1 VVLRGRIDRRRGR
14 PAKPGVTALPNLLAG
29 EDLPAEPHQKRSLR
43 KRARLKS
50 AGLALFGEKGYE
62 GASIAAIAR
71 RAGLAVGTFYQH
83 FRSKRQL
90 LLALMDDLLEYLS
103 RLDLR
108 SQTAADPRA
117 GLRAMLAR
125 AFSGDLRYLGAYR
138 AWQEAALSDAELQ
151 RKQEHIR
158 AWTTMRVTAVLQFL
172 LQMPGTRAG
181 VDVPSLARVLDTFF
195 WSLLAQAGQMDGA
208 ELDRWIDA
216 STHLIFHAMFTDPL
230 PRPGDTGGR

>member
-1 VVLRGRIDRRRGR
+1 VIAR
-14 PAKPGVTALPNLLAG
+14 PNLLAG
-29 EDLPAEPHQKRSLR
+29 EDLPAEPLQKRSLK

-71 RAGLAVGTFYQH
+71 RANLAVGTFYQH

-151 RKQEHIR
+151 RKQEQIR

-172 LQMPGTRAG
+172 QQLRGTRTGIDIPGLAG
-181 VDVPSLARVLDTFF
+181 VLDSFF
-195 WSLLAQAGQMDGA
+195 WGLLAQARLMSAA

-216 STHLIFHAMFTDPL
+216 STHLIYHAMFTDSP
-230 PRPGDTGGR
+230 PRAGDRSLK